1 MRGSA
6 YIARTHM
13 INARH
18 WRNKVI
24 TSNQQV
30 TTLKSAHA
38 VFIG

>member
-1 MRGSA
+1 MRNLA

-18 WRNKVI
+18 WHNMVI
-24 TSNQQV
+24 TSNEQV

-38 VFIG
+38 VIIS